1 MRGLSMI
8 RKWGSEE
15 AVHLEHEHLTTS
27 VAADVLNLATGLRA
41 GLNNTDVGVI
51 LDRDHIGHILHATA
65 KQLFLGIEAAV
76 ILTSHQAS
84 DIPAAGNLK
93 RIFGY

>member
-1 MRGLSMI
+1 MH
-8 RKWGSEE
+8 
-15 AVHLEHEHLTTS
+15 VEHEQLTAS
-27 VAADVLNLATGLRA
+27 IAADLLNLTAGLRA

-51 LDRDHIGHILHATA
+51 LDRDHIGHILHAA
-65 KQLFLGIEAAV
+65 AGELFLGIEAAV